1 MSRLEDLLEK
11 LPPKRLAQVQ
21 TMAEEM
27 ILPYRLQQ
35 VYEQIQHHFGESDKV
50 LPETDNATLA
60 LLTIKNYVETM
71 GGKLRLDIELPT
83 GKHIGFS
90 I

>member
-1 MSRLEDLLEK
+1 MSTLDELLNQ

-27 ILPYRLQQ
+27 ILTYRLQQ
-35 VYEQIQHHFGESDKV
+35 IYEQIQHHFGESDKI
-50 LPETDNATLA
+50 LHETDNATLA

-83 GKHIGFS
+83 GKHIGFVV
-90 I
+90 